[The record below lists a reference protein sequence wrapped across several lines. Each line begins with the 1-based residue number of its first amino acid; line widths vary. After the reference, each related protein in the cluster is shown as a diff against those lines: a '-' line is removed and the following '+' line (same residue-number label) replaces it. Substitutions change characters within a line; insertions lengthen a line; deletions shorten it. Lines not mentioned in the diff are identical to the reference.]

1 MTHSQWRMRLA
12 TFFIHE
18 KLHALALAGLPEL
31 SARHVRDENIADNGP
46 AKSNAQPRQ
55 PARSCWFANRN
66 GERGKQDRRGDTA
79 CNRAQS
85 LGGRVVARCRVVVL
99 IVFRVHETREQRRR
113 EQELRS
119 EDAVIRND
127 SERGQF

>member
-1 MTHSQWRMRLA
+1 MRLA

-31 SARHVRDENIADNGP
+31 SARHVRGENIADNGP

-55 PARSCWFANRN
+55 PARSCWYANRN
-66 GERGKQDRRGDTA
+66 GERGKQDRRGYTA

-85 LGGRVVARCRVVVL
+85 LGGRVVARCLESRELPVRVCCT
-99 IVFRVHETREQRRR
+99 FPRRHEHEPREQRRR

-119 EDAVIRND
+119 EDAVLRND
-127 SERGQF
+127 SG